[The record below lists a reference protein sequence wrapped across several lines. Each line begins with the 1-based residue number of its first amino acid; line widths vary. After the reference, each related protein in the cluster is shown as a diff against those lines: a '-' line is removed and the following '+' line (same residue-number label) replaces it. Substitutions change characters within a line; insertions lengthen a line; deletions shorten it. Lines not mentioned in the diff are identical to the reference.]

1 MWLCDARFQQPD
13 VILKLNL
20 EVIAA
25 EPADA
30 ANTPF
35 RARSMSNEVAL
46 FMCHFTPVCSL
57 GCERLCGAPA
67 SQASLL
73 PLVLITV
80 KKREKMV
87 SPESQFSTGRG
98 PRLEGATDV
107 RMNGH

>member
-1 MWLCDARFQQPD
+1 MGLCDASFQQPD

-80 KKREKMV
+80 KKAREN
-87 SPESQFSTGRG
+87 S
-98 PRLEGATDV
+98 LA
-107 RMNGH
+107 

>member
-1 MWLCDARFQQPD
+1 MGLCNARLEQPD
-13 VILKLNL
+13 VILKLDL

-57 GCERLCGAPA
+57 ACARLCGAPA
-67 SQASLL
+67 FQA
-73 PLVLITV
+73 
-80 KKREKMV
+80 
-87 SPESQFSTGRG
+87 
-98 PRLEGATDV
+98 
-107 RMNGH
+107 